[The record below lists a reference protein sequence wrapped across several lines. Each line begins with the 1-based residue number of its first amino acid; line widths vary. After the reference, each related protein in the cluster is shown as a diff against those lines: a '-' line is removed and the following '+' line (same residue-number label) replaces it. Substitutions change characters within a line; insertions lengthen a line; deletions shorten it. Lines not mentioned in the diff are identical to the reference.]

1 MTWSILK
8 FGKHKGRTLPQVLFQ
23 DPDWFFWAVEND
35 KFLNEIQAAEAR
47 ELYRKATAICIPQR
61 EKEDLVAE
69 YYIHSPTGKFAQLKL
84 VPRSRPEHEGAS
96 ESFRSDTINL
106 LTPRQIYPFDK
117 RGSKKLIGDLK
128 YYFFGSS
135 SYKMTKRRCEEF
147 FEDDSNFVL

>member
-35 KFLNEIQAAEAR
+35 KF
-47 ELYRKATAICIPQR
+47 
-61 EKEDLVAE
+61 
-69 YYIHSPTGKFAQLKL
+69 HSPTGKFAQLKL
-84 VPRSRPEHEGAS
+84 VPRSLPEHEGAS

-135 SYKMTKRRCEEF
+135 SYKMTKKRCEEF